1 MQSLYQ
7 NFAHA
12 CTGTKALIGK
22 NNCFYVI
29 AQPSKLYLYEKNKL
43 TKTLKQT
50 KKLVKHAMFVVVII
64 QPSNNWLKLSF
75 FIMIKYLNISDK
87 IKLIS
92 RD

>member
-12 CTGTKALIGK
+12 CTGTKALTGK

-50 KKLVKHAMFVVVII
+50 KK
-64 QPSNNWLKLSF
+64 NW
-75 FIMIKYLNISDK
+75 
-87 IKLIS
+87 
-92 RD
+92 